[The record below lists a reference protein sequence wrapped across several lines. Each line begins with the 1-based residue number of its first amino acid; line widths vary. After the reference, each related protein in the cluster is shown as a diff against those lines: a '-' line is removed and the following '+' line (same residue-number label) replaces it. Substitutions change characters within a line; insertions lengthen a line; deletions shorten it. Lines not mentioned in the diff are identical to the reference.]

1 MSFDQYT
8 INKVIELFKNEVIPA
23 EGCTEPIAIALAA
36 AKAREILGCEPEHI
50 NLILSGNII
59 KNVKSV
65 FVPNSGN
72 MVGIEVAA
80 AMGAL
85 AGDANQ
91 ELMVLSKVTPEE
103 MVKVREFLAR
113 DTVHY
118 TKSDNNFKLYI
129 KVKMIAGSQ
138 SASVELKHVH
148 NNITEIVK
156 NGETQL
162 KINDSGSKAK
172 LEDDAAILN
181 IKLIYDLARE
191 IDINLLR
198 PILEKIIN
206 CNTAISIEGLT
217 HDYGVRTGK
226 NIKTSIER
234 GFYGKDARNLSA
246 SNAAA
251 ASDARMGGSAMPVMT
266 AAGSGNVGLTSSI
279 PVITYCRE
287 NGLSEDKMM
296 RGLIFSIL
304 ASVHIKNNIGR
315 LSAYCGPMCAAGAVS
330 GALVFLNDESYEVV
344 AKAIINTLSGVSGVF
359 CDGANSSCSVKI
371 ANGTYAAFDGAAS
384 AMNGNVVTPGDGI
397 VADDVEA
404 TIRNIGELARDGMR
418 ETDEVILEI
427 MTRK

>member
-1 MSFDQYT
+1 MNFNQD
-8 INKVIELFKNEVIPA
+8 VIDKIVNLFKSEVIPA

-36 AKAREILGCEPEHI
+36 AKAREVLGTEPEHI

-72 MVGIEVAA
+72 MIGIEVAA

-85 AGDANQ
+85 AGDVAQ
-91 ELMVLSKVTPEE
+91 ELMVLSKVAPED
-103 MVKVREFLAR
+103 MVKVRNFLAR
-113 DTVHY
+113 GTVSY
-118 TKSDNNFKLYI
+118 TKSDNNLKLYI
-129 KVKMIAGSQ
+129 KVKMIAGNQ
-138 SASVELKHVH
+138 SVSVELKHVH
-148 NNITEIVK
+148 NNITEIIK
-156 NGETQL
+156 NGEVQL
-162 KINDSGSKAK
+162 RINENSATAK

-181 IKLIYDLARE
+181 IKMIYELAKI
-191 IDINLLR
+191 IDVNLLR
-198 PILEKIIN
+198 PILDKIVS
-206 CNTAISIEGLT
+206 CNTAISVEGLT

-226 NIKTSIER
+226 NIKFSIER

-266 AAGSGNVGLTSSI
+266 AAGSGNVGLTSSL

-287 NGLSEDKMM
+287 NNLSEEKLL

-304 ASVHIKNNIGR
+304 ASIHIKNNIGR

-330 GALVFLNDESYEVV
+330 GALVFLNDGDYDMIG
-344 AKAIINTLSGVSGVF
+344 KAIINTLSGVSGVF

-384 AMNGNVVTPGDGI
+384 AMNGNVITPGDGI
-397 VADDVEA
+397 VAGDVEA

-418 ETDEVILEI
+418 ETDDVILEI

>member
-1 MSFDQYT
+1 MSFDQNL
-8 INKVIELFKNEVIPA
+8 INKVIDLFKNEVIPA
-23 EGCTEPIAIALAA
+23 EGCTEPIAIAYAT

-50 NLILSGNII
+50 NLLLSGIII

-65 FVPNSGN
+65 FVANSGN

-85 AGDANQ
+85 AGDASQ
-91 ELMVLSKVTPEE
+91 ELMVLSKVTPEQ
-103 MVKVREFLAR
+103 MVKVREFLAK

-118 TKSDNNFKLYI
+118 AKSDNNLKLYI
-129 KVKMIAGSQ
+129 KVKMIAGNQ
-138 SASVELKHVH
+138 SVSVELKHVH

-156 NGETQL
+156 NGEVEFRVNE
-162 KINDSGSKAK
+162 KSAKAK
-172 LEDDAAILN
+172 IENDAEILN
-181 IKLIYDLARE
+181 IKLIYDLAKE
-191 IDINLLR
+191 IDINLLK
-198 PILEKIIN
+198 PILEKIIS

-279 PVITYCRE
+279 PIITYCRE

-304 ASVHIKNNIGR
+304 ASVHIN
-315 LSAYCGPMCAAGAVS
+315 
-330 GALVFLNDESYEVV
+330 VFLS
-344 AKAIINTLSGVSGVF
+344 LF
-359 CDGANSSCSVKI
+359 PPRLC
-371 ANGTYAAFDGAAS
+371 
-384 AMNGNVVTPGDGI
+384 
-397 VADDVEA
+397 
-404 TIRNIGELARDGMR
+404 
-418 ETDEVILEI
+418 
-427 MTRK
+427 

>member
-1 MSFDQYT
+1 VSFDQNL
-8 INKVIELFKNEVIPA
+8 INKVIDLFKNEVIPA
-23 EGCTEPIAIALAA
+23 EGCTEPIAIAYAT

-50 NLILSGNII
+50 NLLLSGNII

-85 AGDANQ
+85 AGDASQ
-91 ELMVLSKVTPEE
+91 ELMVLSKVTPEQ
-103 MVKVREFLAR
+103 MVKVREFLAK

-118 TKSDNNFKLYI
+118 AKSDNNLKLYI
-129 KVKMIAGSQ
+129 KVKMIAGNQ
-138 SASVELKHVH
+138 SVSVELKHVH

-156 NGETQL
+156 NGEIEFRVNE
-162 KINDSGSKAK
+162 KSSKAK
-172 LEDDAAILN
+172 IENDAEILN
-181 IKLIYDLARE
+181 IKLIYDLAKE

-198 PILEKIIN
+198 PILEKIIS

-279 PVITYCRE
+279 PIITYCRE

-304 ASVHIKNNIGR
+304 ASVHIKSNIGR

-330 GALVFLNDESYEVV
+330 GALVFLNDESYDVV

-397 VADDVEA
+397 VADDVES

-418 ETDEVILEI
+418 ETDDVILEI

>member
-1 MSFDQYT
+1 VNFNQD
-8 INKVIELFKNEVIPA
+8 VIDKIVNLFKSEVIPA

-36 AKAREILGCEPEHI
+36 AKAREVLGTEPEHI

-72 MVGIEVAA
+72 MIGIEVAA

-85 AGDANQ
+85 AGDVAQ
-91 ELMVLSKVTPEE
+91 ELMVLSKVAPED
-103 MVKVREFLAR
+103 MVKVRNFLAR
-113 DTVHY
+113 GTVSY
-118 TKSDNNFKLYI
+118 TKSDNNLKLYI
-129 KVKMIAGSQ
+129 KVKMIAGNQ
-138 SASVELKHVH
+138 SVSVELKHVH
-148 NNITEIVK
+148 NNITEIIK
-156 NGETQL
+156 NGEVQL
-162 KINDSGSKAK
+162 RINENSATAK

-181 IKLIYDLARE
+181 IKMIYELAKI
-191 IDINLLR
+191 IDVNLLR
-198 PILEKIIN
+198 PILDKIVS
-206 CNTAISIEGLT
+206 CNTAISVEGLT

-226 NIKTSIER
+226 NIKFSIER

-266 AAGSGNVGLTSSI
+266 AAGSGNVGLTSSL

-287 NGLSEDKMM
+287 NNLSEEKLL

-304 ASVHIKNNIGR
+304 ASIHIKNNIGR

-330 GALVFLNDESYEVV
+330 GALVFLNDGDYDMIG
-344 AKAIINTLSGVSGVF
+344 KAIINTLSGVSGVF

-384 AMNGNVVTPGDGI
+384 AMNGNVITPGDGI
-397 VADDVEA
+397 VAGDVEA

-418 ETDEVILEI
+418 ETDDVILEI